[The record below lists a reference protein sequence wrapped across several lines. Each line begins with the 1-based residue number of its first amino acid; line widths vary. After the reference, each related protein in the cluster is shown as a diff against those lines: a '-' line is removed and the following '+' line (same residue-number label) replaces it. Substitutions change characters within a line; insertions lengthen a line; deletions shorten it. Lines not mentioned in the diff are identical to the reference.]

1 MASVIMQAAAV
12 NFAYGERQVLRGIDI
27 TLRAGEVTA
36 LLGPNGTGKSTLLK
50 VLLGQVRGSGAITW
64 DGRPVRQWKSRELAR
79 FVAYLPQTPA
89 FEPGQTVAEVL
100 RLGRAPYWG
109 PFGLESQHDATA
121 VAEVADLLELSDL
134 LRRPM
139 DEISGGQRQRVFLGR
154 CLAQEPRAL
163 LLDEPNTFLDLR
175 HQVDLCRLLKR
186 LAAERSLAILMAS
199 HDLSLAAA
207 FADRLILLD
216 GGKAVA
222 DGTPEKVMD
231 AELLSSVFGLP
242 LQRIDRPGGRPMIA
256 PETPA

>member
-12 NFAYGERQVLRGIDI
+12 NFAYGDRQVLRGIDI

-50 VLLGQVRGSGAITW
+50 VLLGQLRGRGTVSW
-64 DGRPVRQWKSRELAR
+64 DGRAVRQWKSRELAR

-109 PFGLESQHDATA
+109 PFGLESQRDAAA
-121 VAEVADLLELSDL
+121 VAEVAELLELSDL
-134 LRRPM
+134 MGRPM

-186 LAAERSLAILMAS
+186 LAAQRSLAILMAS

-207 FADRLILLD
+207 FADRLILLAD
-216 GGKAVA
+216 GKAVA
-222 DGTPEKVMD
+222 DGTPDEVMN
-231 AELLSSVFGLP
+231 AELLSGVFGLR
-242 LQRIDRPGGRPMIA
+242 LTRIDRPGARPMIA